1 MINFKVIKIKFYN
14 NALIILIL
22 LLIAPQYNIFEKYY
36 EPLVF
41 ILGLTILRFDIKKNF
56 FSKPFYLIGS
66 YSLYVMLYLINF
78 FNQQYIN
85 F

>member
-1 MINFKVIKIKFYN
+1 
-14 NALIILIL
+14 

-56 FSKPFYLIGS
+56 FSKPFYLVGS
-66 YSLYVMLYLINF
+66 YSFYVMLYLVNF
-78 FNQQYIN
+78 FNQQFIN